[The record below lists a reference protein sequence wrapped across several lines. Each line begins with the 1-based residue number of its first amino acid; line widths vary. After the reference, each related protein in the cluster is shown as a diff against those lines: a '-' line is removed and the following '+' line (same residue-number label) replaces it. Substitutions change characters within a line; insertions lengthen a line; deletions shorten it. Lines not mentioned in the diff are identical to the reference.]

1 VTTRDRTPAAERS
14 RLLASEIES
23 LRTDL
28 ELRRPP
34 GLDPGA
40 AGRLTARLEEV
51 SRSIR
56 ARGHVAQEDVAAVRS
71 VADAVREALRALPRP
86 VEPHSERGKRRN
98 A

>member
-14 RLLASEIES
+14 RLLASQIES

-34 GLDPGA
+34 GLDSETA
-40 AGRLTARLEEV
+40 ERLTRRLEEV
-51 SRSIR
+51 SRGIR
-56 ARGHVAQEDVAAVRS
+56 RRGHVTGQDATAVRAVS
-71 VADAVREALRALPRP
+71 DAVRDALRAPPRAVAP
-86 VEPHSERGKRRN
+86 ASQRRRREN